1 MTDDLNP
8 PEIAAPEAE
17 PLRLLTLSVSN
28 VLGIELAELS
38 FDGDGG
44 LITIEGNNGQ
54 GKAQPLSEPVLTPTG
69 WRTMGEIQPGDLV
82 VGGDGKPVAV
92 LSVHPQQEREV
103 WKVTFTDGSWTR
115 CSPDHLWTVSKW
127 KQRKSTRAERDAGET
142 RRTILFKQERTM
154 TLREIRDI
162 GMDSGRGGPGRWQI
176 PLATSPVWHET
187 ATLPIDPWELGV
199 ILGDGHITPTN
210 QVVFSTDEEL
220 LHRLGIRP
228 RPLDPFRSDK
238 VRVGST
244 ARWNADLVALGLAG
258 AHSWDKFVPESY
270 LTADEDQRRAL
281 LAGLLDTDGSPAST
295 GVEFSSTSEALA
307 DAVVALTCSLG
318 GTARKSEPRVTHFT
332 HDGERRAGRPSWR
345 VKVATPFNPFTLE
358 RKAARWSIS
367 SQRELARWIVGAER
381 VDDEDCQCLR
391 VDAADGLYLTRS
403 CIVTHNSSLLNAIWL
418 ALAGGNA
425 SRKISRPVRAGSN
438 FAYVQLELG
447 DTEPALTVLREWDL
461 SKSKPTKLVV
471 SRADGLPVS
480 EPQELLNALIGDYS
494 FDPLKFAETNDSGRA
509 AMYLAALGVDVSE
522 LEARE
527 DEFYQRRTTA
537 KNIRDDLKSQFKAA
551 TPPAPG
557 LPDAEVST
565 GELVSELTAAVDEK
579 ARNDRLRRE
588 AADGIAAAVAAAR
601 KVREL
606 EALLETAKAEADAAA
621 AKSEHLN
628 AETADLADPDIES
641 IRERIDANEATNS
654 KIREAAAWQK
664 LKNSYDKAEDE
675 VGDLEL
681 QLAETRA
688 EIRKVISGAE
698 APIDGIFYDRGVVY
712 YGPEQ
717 LPFAQACDSDK
728 LRVSLAIAMALNP
741 GIRLIR
747 CEASRIDEQGLAI
760 IDDMTRD
767 RGYQILAEKVGVRP
781 GATVV
786 IEAGRVVGH

>member
-54 GKAQPLSEPVLTPTG
+54 GKT
-69 WRTMGEIQPGDLV
+69 
-82 VGGDGKPVAV
+82 
-92 LSVHPQQEREV
+92 
-103 WKVTFTDGSWTR
+103 
-115 CSPDHLWTVSKW
+115 
-127 KQRKSTRAERDAGET
+127 
-142 RRTILFKQERTM
+142 
-154 TLREIRDI
+154 
-162 GMDSGRGGPGRWQI
+162 
-176 PLATSPVWHET
+176 
-187 ATLPIDPWELGV
+187 
-199 ILGDGHITPTN
+199 
-210 QVVFSTDEEL
+210 
-220 LHRLGIRP
+220 
-228 RPLDPFRSDK
+228 
-238 VRVGST
+238 
-244 ARWNADLVALGLAG
+244 
-258 AHSWDKFVPESY
+258 
-270 LTADEDQRRAL
+270 
-281 LAGLLDTDGSPAST
+281 
-295 GVEFSSTSEALA
+295 
-307 DAVVALTCSLG
+307 
-318 GTARKSEPRVTHFT
+318 
-332 HDGERRAGRPSWR
+332 
-345 VKVATPFNPFTLE
+345 
-358 RKAARWSIS
+358 
-367 SQRELARWIVGAER
+367 
-381 VDDEDCQCLR
+381 
-391 VDAADGLYLTRS
+391 
-403 CIVTHNSSLLNAIWL
+403 SLLNAIWL

-551 TPPAPG
+551 VPPAPG

-628 AETADLADPDIES
+628 AESADLADPDIES
-641 IRERIDANEATNS
+641 IRERIDANEETNA
-654 KIREAAAWQK
+654 KVREAAAWQK
-664 LKNSYDKAEDE
+664 LKNSYDRAEGE

-747 CEASRIDEQGLAI
+747 CEASRIDEEGLAI